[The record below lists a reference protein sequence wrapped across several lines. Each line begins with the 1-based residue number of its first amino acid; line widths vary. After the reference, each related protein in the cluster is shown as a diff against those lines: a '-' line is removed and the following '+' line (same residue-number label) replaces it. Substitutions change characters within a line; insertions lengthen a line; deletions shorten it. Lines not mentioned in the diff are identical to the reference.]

1 MRQSYLSWLP
11 IRTETLFEGKPSPAL
26 FVPVIA
32 GSHQSFPGHSRK
44 LSWVQ
49 TPVSSRG
56 LGEPLGSLLQVQR
69 RREPW
74 RLQASEHVDDLCQ
87 VSQAGAACL
96 GPQQP
101 FNPERR
107 HGH

>member
-1 MRQSYLSWLP
+1 MWKW
-11 IRTETLFEGKPSPAL
+11 ETFACSAVRPCHCWFPPVIPRPFQKAELGANTGVFEGLRA
-26 FVPVIA
+26 
-32 GSHQSFPGHSRK
+32 
-44 LSWVQ
+44 
-49 TPVSSRG
+49 
-56 LGEPLGSLLQVQR
+56 PLGSLLQVQQCC
-69 RREPW
+69 EP
-74 RLQASEHVDDLCQ
+74 RSLQASEHVDELCQ